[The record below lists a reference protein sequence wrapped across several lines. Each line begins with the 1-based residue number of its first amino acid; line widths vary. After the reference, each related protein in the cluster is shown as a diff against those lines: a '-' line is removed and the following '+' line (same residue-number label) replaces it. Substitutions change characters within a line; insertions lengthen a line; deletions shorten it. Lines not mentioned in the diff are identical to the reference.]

1 MKKKLFISICA
12 RGGSKGVPNK
22 NIKKLDGKPLIAYSI
37 ILSNKLKQYFDVKLG
52 LSTDDLKIKEVA
64 QDFGLVTDYIR
75 PNLLASDSAGKL
87 DVIKALYAHHQLDDY
102 VADFVLD
109 LDVSS
114 PLRNLNDILN
124 AFHIFEKEP
133 ETLNVFSVSKAHKN
147 PYFNMVEQDENGY
160 VHLCKPLNQSVYSR
174 QSAPEVFEMNAS
186 FYIFRN
192 EYFKLNKDSV
202 FTKKTRPFVMDH
214 ICFDIDETLDFEFM
228 EFLVKNQKLDF
239 EI

>member
-1 MKKKLFISICA
+1 MKYIST
-12 RGGSKGVPNK
+12 RGGSP
-22 NIKKLDGKPLIAYSI
+22 KLNFSEVLLGGLAPDG
-37 ILSNKLKQYFDVKLG
+37 G
-52 LSTDDLKIKEVA
+52 LYLPEYYPKFKDDELNA
-64 QDFGLVTDYIR
+64 MRDMSYQDL
-75 PNLLASDSAGKL
+75 
-87 DVIKALYAHHQLDDY
+87 
-102 VADFVLD
+102 
-109 LDVSS
+109 
-114 PLRNLNDILN
+114 

-202 FTKKTRPFVMDH
+202 FTKKTRPFIMDH

>member
-87 DVIKALYAHHQLDDY
+87 DVIKALLGLTAIRT
-102 VADFVLD
+102 FR
-109 LDVSS
+109 
-114 PLRNLNDILN
+114 LRIWTGWRP
-124 AFHIFEKEP
+124 A
-133 ETLNVFSVSKAHKN
+133 
-147 PYFNMVEQDENGY
+147 
-160 VHLCKPLNQSVYSR
+160 
-174 QSAPEVFEMNAS
+174 
-186 FYIFRN
+186 
-192 EYFKLNKDSV
+192 DSV
-202 FTKKTRPFVMDH
+202 FEKTSAQDH
-214 ICFDIDETLDFEFM
+214 SVVLSVSPVGPC
-228 EFLVKNQKLDF
+228 
-239 EI
+239 